1 MAAESRKHIRE
12 PGLAAAFRKAERS
25 SQRLRRILLGL
36 VKGQPAKIFLL
47 LSAVL
52 PCFGQVT
59 VTAVTD
65 AAAYGPRLAPGALAT
80 IFGTNLG
87 TQARA
92 KTTPLPTMLG
102 GTTVAVGGI
111 SAPLLYVSAGQ
122 INFQVPS
129 GLQSGANSVVVTSS
143 IGTSGAFKVT
153 VLAQAPAIFQYG
165 VNRAVAQDADAAH
178 SLNSSTKPA
187 ASGSVITVYLTG
199 QGAVDNAVKDG
210 DATPVSPLSTATAT
224 VTATIGPQNAPIKFL
239 GLTPGFAGLAQAN
252 IQVPAL
258 PNGDYPLVITV
269 GGTVSTSAIISV
281 SGSGT
286 PFTSP
291 LVLAG
296 TVNFA
301 NSRVSDIA
309 LLGNV
314 AYVCGTNRI
323 TMVDVSTPGSPSLIG
338 EFGDGDLNG
347 AGTVCKI
354 NSAVNPPYLVDIVG
368 PLSSPVGFAVYD
380 LSFPASPNRLGVTL
394 TQYPYIVDLS
404 FSGPYGFATT
414 SYFTYNLSDF
424 SIIAQNGDFL
434 AFNFTTPAQPLF
446 GGIVQPSALQP
457 GSSNLT
463 LKPAAAVI
471 NSSFAY
477 VATSTAT
484 GASTAGTGALNIID
498 INAPFAPFA
507 LGQIAVPPAAVLFS
521 FDVSGNT
528 LLASGN
534 TTGNRNPGNPD
545 FDFTGNLTLT
555 TMDVSTVQSPVVLAS
570 FDTGLQVNGT
580 FNTAAFTNGVF
591 AITNNPPATDNGG
604 PSSLSVV
611 DARQPSSPI
620 LYPLATQFG
629 FSGLLPTSGGYLL
642 APTSFGLSVYQLQ
655 LK

>member
-1 MAAESRKHIRE
+1 ML
-12 PGLAAAFRKAERS
+12 GLSKRVSAK
-25 SQRLRRILLGL
+25 ILLT
-36 VKGQPAKIFLL
+36 IC
-47 LSAVL
+47 AVL

-65 AAAYGPRLAPGALAT
+65 AAAYGPRVAPGALAT

-87 TQARA
+87 TLARA
-92 KTTPLPTMLG
+92 KVLPLPATLG
-102 GTTVAVGGI
+102 GTTVAIGGI
-111 SAPLLYVSAGQ
+111 NAPLLYVSPGQ
-122 INFQVPS
+122 INFQVPNE
-129 GLQSGANSVVVTSS
+129 LQSGSNNLVVTSA
-143 IGTSGAFKVT
+143 SGSSSAFSVT

-165 VNRAVAQDADAAH
+165 MNRAVAQNNDATH
-178 SLNSSTKPA
+178 SLNSSAKPA

-210 DATPVSPLSTATAT
+210 NATPVSPLSKATATAT
-224 VTATIGPQNAPIKFL
+224 ASIGPQNAPVKFL
-239 GLTPGFAGLAQAN
+239 GLTPHFAGLAQAN
-252 IQVPAL
+252 IQVPTL

-269 GGTVSTSAIISV
+269 GGTVSTSAVISV

-291 LVLAG
+291 LVLIG
-296 TVNFA
+296 TANFT
-301 NSRVSDIA
+301 NTGVSDIA

-314 AYVCGTNRI
+314 AYVCGANRI
-323 TMVDVSTPGSPSLIG
+323 TMVDVSTPSKPSVIG

-354 NSAVNPPYLVDIVG
+354 NSTVNPPYLVDIVG
-368 PLSSPVGFAVYD
+368 PLSSPVGLAVYD

-394 TQYPYIVDLS
+394 TQYPYIVDLT
-404 FSGPYGFATT
+404 FSGPYGFAST
-414 SYFTYNLSDF
+414 SFFTYNLSDF

-434 AFNFTTPAQPLF
+434 SFNFTTPAQPVF
-446 GGIVQPSALQP
+446 AGIVQNTGQL

-463 LKPAAAVI
+463 LKPASAVI

-484 GASTAGTGALNIID
+484 GSSTSGTGALNIIEID
-498 INAPFAPFA
+498 SPFQPFA
-507 LGQIAVPPAAVLFS
+507 LGQITASPAAILLS

-534 TTGNRNPGNPD
+534 TLGNRNPGTPN
-545 FDFTGNLTLT
+545 FDFAGNLTLT
-555 TMDVSTVQSPVVLAS
+555 TMDVTTVQNPTVLAS

-580 FNTAAFTNGVF
+580 FNTAAFSNGVF
-591 AITNNPPATDNGG
+591 AISSNPPDTDNGG
-604 PSSLSVV
+604 PASLAVV

-620 LYPLATQFG
+620 LFPLATQFG
-629 FSGLLPTSGGYLL
+629 FSGMLPTSGGYLL
-642 APTSFGLSVYQLQ
+642 APTNFGLSVYQLQ
-655 LK
+655 LH